1 MAAPKNVAEYLAK
14 LPEEVQVVMENIKK
28 LVKEAYPEAQEMI
41 TYLMPTYDLNGKRLY
56 VAANKKH
63 IGFYAIYNPTDFED
77 EIASYRAAKD
87 TVRFPLNE
95 PMPYELIRKLIKLK
109 LGS

>member
-1 MAAPKNVAEYLAK
+1 MPAPKNVEEYLAK
-14 LPEEVQVVMENIKK
+14 LPEEVQMIMQNIRKLIMED
-28 LVKEAYPEAQEMI
+28 YPEAKEMI
-41 TYLMPTYDLNGKRLY
+41 TYLMPTYEFNGKRLY

-87 TVRFPLNE
+87 TVRFALNE
-95 PMPYELIRKLIKLK
+95 PIPYGLIRKLINLK
-109 LGS
+109 LSS